1 MSLPKFLGILLC
13 PLFLT
18 MFASTDCNTSI
29 DHTINIGKN
38 LHIREPLFCK
48 SRKLSSSKFFTCPLE
63 RNSDYLSGIASTTTS
78 VNSTLKIRLSKMLL
92 DMKNNDTRNRVS
104 SIMNSWDEYNMK
116 CQFWKRGG
124 ISKRL
129 KKLKFKRMLDERKAK
144 AHMKI
149 EMFIRNN
156 FPTSHS
162 DRTPMTKREIA
173 YKTILDDIENEVNQA
188 ARNRNTSILT
198 QAIISYQELIT
209 QDNYPFRMLVQMAEA
224 LSLSYHFSN
233 SMITFRQAV
242 DTFKKVLLISSSS
255 DDVVGCNDLFKV
267 AGLKSVNLLLSVNLY
282 AEAIT
287 IQTLVCKR
295 CIEDARVFNTL
306 GSIHLDQAGLW
317 KGIYSDMKYLWKA
330 KDAFSRTL
338 KIKPDEEYAI
348 ANLGYIS
355 YFEIYHTRPEQ
366 NTAMDDCWKRLE
378 DATNLILSGFQTED
392 PAFRL
397 RLRFTVYV
405 FGEAMRKTRN
415 VDVADQLFEVAAK
428 TKLFSSFW
436 QRSGFY
442 PSNVRAKPI
451 WKIQETKMDC
461 LLHEIRNQWK
471 SIRKEAIGI
480 YERNLYSIQNEN
492 IRDTGNWEVYVLYN
506 YGRRVDGHCVEAPI
520 TCRLFEELPQIANNR
535 RGAVKFSLMQSGTHV
550 LPHSG
555 PTSTR
560 LRVHLGLDVP
570 EDNTTISAASSS
582 RLRVLNEYLKW
593 RNGELFI
600 FDDSFDH
607 EVWHFNQKNQSR
619 LVLIFDMWHPRLTEL
634 EIATI

>member
-1 MSLPKFLGILLC
+1 MSLPKLLEILLC
-13 PLFLT
+13 PLVLT
-18 MFASTDCNTSI
+18 MSVSTDCNTSI
-29 DHTINIGKN
+29 DHTINVGKN
-38 LHIREPLFCK
+38 LHIRKPLFCA
-48 SRKLSSSKFFTCPLE
+48 SRILSSSKFFTCPLE
-63 RNSDYLSGIASTTTS
+63 RNSDYSIGIASNTTF
-78 VNSTLKIRLSKMLL
+78 VNSTFKIRPSKMLL
-92 DMKNNDTRNRVS
+92 NMKTNGTLNRVS
-104 SIMNSWDEYNMK
+104 SIMNSWDEYNLK

-124 ISKRL
+124 IVKRL
-129 KKLKFKRMLDERKAK
+129 KKLKFKRMLYERKAK
-144 AHMKI
+144 AQMKI
-149 EMFIRNN
+149 ELFILNN

-162 DRTPMTKREIA
+162 ERRPMMKNEIA
-173 YKTILDDIENEVNQA
+173 YKTILDDIENEVNRA
-188 ARNRNTSILT
+188 ARNRNASALT
-198 QAIISYQELIT
+198 RALTSYQELST
-209 QDNYPFRMLVQMAEA
+209 QDNYPTRMLVQMAEA

-242 DTFKKVLLISSSS
+242 DTFKRVLLTSSS
-255 DDVVGCNDLFKV
+255 DDVVGCNNLFKV
-267 AGLKSVNLLLSVNLY
+267 AGLKSVSLLRSVNLY
-282 AEAIT
+282 TEAIM
-287 IQTLVCKR
+287 IQTLVGKR
-295 CIEDARVFNTL
+295 CSEDAGVFNTL
-306 GSIHLDQAGLW
+306 GSIHLDEAGLW

-338 KIKPDEEYAI
+338 KIKPGDEYAV

-355 YFEIYHTRPEQ
+355 YFEIYHTRPEHKKVI
-366 NTAMDDCWKRLE
+366 DDCWKRLE
-378 DATNLILSGFQTED
+378 DAIHLILSGFETKD
-392 PAFRL
+392 VAFRL
-397 RLRFTVYV
+397 SLRFTVYV
-405 FGEAMRKTRN
+405 FGEAMRKTGN

-428 TKLFSSFW
+428 TQLFSSFW

-442 PSNVRAKPI
+442 PTNARAKPI

-461 LLHEIRNQWK
+461 LLHEIRSQWK
-471 SIRKEAIGI
+471 SIRKEAKGI
-480 YERNLYSIQNEN
+480 YKRNLYAIQNEN
-492 IRDTGNWEVYVLYN
+492 IKDTGNWEVYVLYN
-506 YGRRVDGHCVEAPI
+506 YGRRVDGHCIEAPV

-607 EVWHFNQKNQSR
+607 EVWHFNQQNQSR
-619 LVLIFDMWHPRLTEL
+619 LVLIFDMWHPRLTEI